1 MSARNLDVLM
11 LANRTGLDVSVVIT
25 AHHEGRLAHRTL
37 QSVRRS
43 IGFATARGVKSE
55 IVVVLDRPDEATRGY
70 FQQQADLRLYEV
82 DFGDT
87 GPTRN
92 FGVERAHG
100 RYVNFLDADDLF
112 SREWL
117 WKAHQAADSVEYP
130 AVWSPQLTVIFE
142 NENVVWRHLASTD
155 PDFRP
160 ERLIDV
166 CHWLPANLMRR
177 EIAQRVRFQECLPSS
192 GFGSEDWHWHCEL
205 LAAGV
210 AIEVVDGT
218 SMFYRRRHGT
228 RSEFHI
234 RHHAVYR
241 PTRLLDFAGLERFG
255 IDLTRQLPDRTPS
268 PSDQTAIDPVEE
280 RTAIEPAPDQTAIVP
295 IPSRPRSAFKDFY
308 RANVQPRLPEQVDTA
323 MRRLYFG
330 IFPMG
335 IKHTARL
342 LPGTIARTAKN
353 QARRV
358 GSVAKR
364 TGKAPLPS
372 PQPLPPE
379 VTLPEPILA
388 PVPEPEPP
396 ASLPDWLL
404 DEWREIHAVEP
415 LLFPSAE
422 QLARTYR
429 SLDVPQSAIGG
440 AYLDICRRL
449 GRPWPSH
456 VFLVPWLTTG
466 GADLTALNYVQTLH
480 DQGWAGRIVVIAT
493 EDFDSPWAERLPS
506 GVTFLPFGRLCP
518 GLDHE
523 SRKRLLVRLLL
534 QMRPQVIHNIN
545 SFLGYE
551 AFQTHGKALSQISRL
566 LGHVFCYDTTP
577 EGRRVGYPVEHVPRC
592 FDVLSALISDNQMLL
607 DELHEIYHLDRR
619 RLIAH
624 YQPVKLKGSPTPRI
638 ATSKG
643 PLKILW
649 AGRLDR
655 QKRVDL
661 LNSIAAA
668 CADDDFEFHAYGGR
682 VLDSTGPE
690 PHGPHLEFH
699 GPFDGFESLPTHEFD
714 VFLYTSQWDGL
725 PNVLQ
730 EAIAHGLA
738 VVASSA
744 GGVKELIKTGETG
757 YLIEPFDD
765 VRGFV
770 AALRSIDADRAGAA
784 RLVRQ
789 GYVHLREQHSPEQFQ
804 RQMRETPGYLPV
816 PRIRDAV
823 DAAA

>member
-1 MSARNLDVLM
+1 M
-11 LANRTGLDVSVVIT
+11 LANRNGIDISVVIT

-37 QSVRRS
+37 RSVRRS
-43 IGFATARGVKSE
+43 IGCAEAHGVKSE
-55 IVVVLDRPDEATRGY
+55 IVVVLDRPDEATRDY
-70 FQQQADLRLYEV
+70 FEQQADLRLYEV

-92 FGVERAHG
+92 FGVERARG

-117 WKAHQAADSVEYP
+117 WKAHQAAESADHP

-142 NENVVWRHLASTD
+142 NENVVWRHPASND

-160 ERLIDV
+160 ERLIDY

-177 EIAQRVRFQECLPSS
+177 EIALQIPFEECPSTS

-205 LAAGV
+205 LGADV
-210 AIEVVDGT
+210 AIDVVEGT
-218 SMFYRRRHGT
+218 SLFYRRRAGS

-234 RHHAVYR
+234 RQQTVYR
-241 PTRLLDFAGLERFG
+241 PTRLFDFAGLERFG
-255 IDLTRQLPDRTPS
+255 IDLAPQPPDRTPS
-268 PSDQTAIDPVEE
+268 PSDLTAIDPVPN
-280 RTAIEPAPDQTAIVP
+280 RTTMSV

-308 RANVQPRLPEQVDTA
+308 RANVQHRLPVQVDAA

-330 IFPMG
+330 VFPMG
-335 IKHTARL
+335 VKQTARL
-342 LPGTIARTAKN
+342 LPGTIARTAKT

-358 GSVAKR
+358 ASAAKR
-364 TGKAPLPS
+364 AGKAALPS
-372 PQPLPPE
+372 PPPRPPE
-379 VTLPEPILA
+379 VTPSEPVHS

-396 ASLPDWLL
+396 VSLPDWLL
-404 DEWREIHAVEP
+404 DEWRDLHAIEP
-415 LLFPSAE
+415 LLFPYAE
-422 QLARTYR
+422 HVARTRLALELPR
-429 SLDVPQSAIGG
+429 SVVGES
-440 AYLDICRRL
+440 YVDICRRL
-449 GRPWPSH
+449 GKPWPSH

-466 GADLTALNYVQTLH
+466 GSDLTALNYVQTLH
-480 DQGWAGRIVVIAT
+480 DQGLAKRIVVIAT
-493 EDFDSPWAERLPS
+493 EDFDSPWAARLPS
-506 GVTFLPFGRLCP
+506 GVTFLPLGRLYRD
-518 GLDHE
+518 LTHDD
-523 SRKRLLVRLLL
+523 RMRLLVRLLL
-534 QMRPQVIHNIN
+534 QIGPQVIHNIN

-551 AFQTHGKALSQISRL
+551 VFQTYGKALSEVSHL

-592 FDVLSALISDNQMLL
+592 FDVLSALISDNQTLL
-607 DELHEIYHLDRR
+607 DELHEIYHLDRK

-624 YQPVKLKGSPTPRI
+624 YQPVKLKRSPTPRI
-638 ATSKG
+638 AISKG

-690 PHGPHLEFH
+690 PHGPHLKFH
-699 GPFDGFESLPTHEFD
+699 GPFNGFESLPTHEYD

-730 EAIAHGLA
+730 EAVAQGLV

-757 YLIEPFDD
+757 HLIEPFDD
-765 VRGFV
+765 VQGFA
-770 AALRSIDADRAGAA
+770 AALRTIDADRDGAA
-784 RLVRQ
+784 RLARQ
-789 GYVHLREQHSPEQFQ
+789 GCRRLREQHSPEEFQ
-804 RQMRETPGYLPV
+804 RQVRETPGYLPV
-816 PRIRDAV
+816 PRVRDAV

>member
-1 MSARNLDVLM
+1 M
-11 LANRTGLDVSVVIT
+11 LANRPGLDVSVVIT

-43 IGFATARGVKSE
+43 ITFAAAHGVKSE

-70 FQQQADLRLYEV
+70 FQRQDDVRLYEV

-92 FGVERAHG
+92 FGVDRARG

-112 SREWL
+112 SRDWL
-117 WKAHQAADSVEYP
+117 RKAHQAAESVEYP

-142 NENVVWRHLASTD
+142 NESVVWRHLASSD

-177 EIAQRVRFQECLPSS
+177 EIAQRVPFQDCLPSS

-210 AIEVVDGT
+210 AVEVVDGT
-218 SMFYRRRHGT
+218 SMFYRRRQGT

-255 IDLTRQLPDRTPS
+255 IDLAPPPAAPALP
-268 PSDQTAIDPVEE
+268 AVEPHATE
-280 RTAIEPAPDQTAIVP
+280 AVP
-295 IPSRPRSAFKDFY
+295 PRPRSPLKDFY
-308 RANVQPRLPEQVDTA
+308 RSHLFHRLPTPVDA
-323 MRRLYFG
+323 MMRRLYYG
-330 IFPMG
+330 LFPMG
-335 IKHTARL
+335 VKHATRTL
-342 LPGTIARTAKN
+342 LGTIAVRAETATPTSP
-353 QARRV
+353 RD
-358 GSVAKR
+358 GH
-364 TGKAPLPS
+364 APAP
-372 PQPLPPE
+372 
-379 VTLPEPILA
+379 PEPI
-388 PVPEPEPP
+388 PTPIPEPAPP
-396 ASLPDWLL
+396 VNLPEWLL
-404 DEWREIHAVEP
+404 GEWREIHAVEP
-415 LLFPSAE
+415 MLFPSAE
-422 QLARTYR
+422 QLARTHR
-429 SLDVPQSAIGG
+429 ALGVPQSAVGS

-449 GRPWPSH
+449 GSPWPSH

-466 GADLTALNYVQTLH
+466 GSDLTALNYVQTLY
-480 DQGWAGRIVVIAT
+480 DQGWAERIVVIAT
-493 EDFDSPWAERLPS
+493 ENFDSPWAERLPS
-506 GVTFLPFGRLCP
+506 GVTFLPFGRLYP

-551 AFQTHGKALSQISRL
+551 TFQTHGKALAQISHL

-592 FDVLSALISDNQMLL
+592 FDVLSALISDNQTLL
-607 DELHEIYHLDRR
+607 DELHDIYHLDRE
-619 RLIAH
+619 RLVAH
-624 YQPVKLKGSPTPRI
+624 YQPAKLKGLPTPRV

-643 PLKILW
+643 PLKVLW

-661 LNSIAAA
+661 LNSIAAE

-682 VLDSTGPE
+682 VLDAAGPE
-690 PHGPHLEFH
+690 PHGPHLVFH

-714 VFLYTSQWDGL
+714 VFLYTSQWDGV

-730 EAIAHGLA
+730 EAMAQGLV

-744 GGVKELIKTGETG
+744 GGVKELIKPGETG
-757 YLIEPFDD
+757 HLIEPFDD
-765 VRGFV
+765 VRGFA
-770 AALRSIDADRAGAA
+770 AALRLIDADRAGAA
-784 RLVRQ
+784 RLARQ
-789 GYVHLREQHSPEQFQ
+789 GYLHLREQHSPEQFL
-804 RQMRETPGYLPV
+804 RQLRETPGYV
-816 PRIRDAV
+816 SIPRARDAV